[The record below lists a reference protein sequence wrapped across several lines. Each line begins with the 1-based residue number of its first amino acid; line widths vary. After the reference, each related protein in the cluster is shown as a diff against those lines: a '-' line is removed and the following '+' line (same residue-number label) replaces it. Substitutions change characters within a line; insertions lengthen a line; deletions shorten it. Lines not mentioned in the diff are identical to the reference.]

1 MRLLKSRSKKSG
13 KKSQYQLFVKI
24 NANRAADLVL
34 NDDRV
39 HPGKKNLNPVLVAL
53 LNKTKRRT
61 ARKLNTNHPSWDDSI
76 SLPLKTGDFS
86 QLLNL
91 SVWDKHKRYKSY
103 LGEVRFTVGD
113 IFFKDG
119 VFTSQTDLRW
129 YKLYSNKINHSFV
142 TGSLLVSFELVVKQ
156 RKRRART
163 KRRNKESE
171 SDDDEQPP
179 VAVNVIPP
187 SRQNTLDAD
196 LFNRM
201 DALNVSEADLVPIN
215 ADVDEQQQL
224 LQEWLNSLLIQEVGI
239 NSTQPNDQGFYS
251 DAEEILPVV
260 QADISDVESIG
271 AHSQSSKSSNSL
283 RTKGSNNPLQILH
296 YNQKNGLIS
305 DLKPDNQHLSI
316 TGDEEGASMSDSSM
330 ISSDNTLKSEANDS
344 EAPKGSPKKR
354 KFHRRSKLHENFAV
368 KNRKVLGVLFLEI
381 VSCSDLPPVR
391 NMTRMSFDMDPFVVV
406 TFGKKTFRTS
416 WKRHTLD
423 PIFNERLAF
432 EVLDHEDNY
441 NIQFSVLDK
450 DRFSYNDNVADIS
463 VLMKD
468 LKTVATQQNEPKKE
482 VVEVEE
488 EDKIH
493 LPYDSSGILDIDDK
507 HKSIQIVDDKNLVES
522 IKRKKFVRRKKV
534 MMEYADTSNF
544 KTMHLKLDLHD
555 AKFAGKYNP
564 MLKIRARFQPYDS
577 LRKQFFKILL
587 EQQYNFFGGQLGKF
601 DFIELISL
609 LDALGC
615 EASDEVA
622 SKFFEQ
628 HQKSKWGGDVL
639 TNEEVIECFEE
650 HVSSTS
656 HSEYKIF
663 EIEKCPLCCQK
674 SLAKKQDTDIITHV
688 AICASKDWSIV
699 NKLLVSSYV
708 TPQIATK
715 RWFSKVLIKLTYGNY
730 KLGGNSANILVQ
742 DRVTGII
749 MEEKM
754 GVYVRLGIRLL
765 YKGLDKAKTKRM
777 RNLLRKLSIK
787 QGEKF
792 DHPSLANDIE
802 SFIKFHK
809 LDLSECIITDPRKYP
824 TFNDFFYRKLKPGA
838 RPNESPDERR
848 VVVSPAD
855 CRCTTFETVD
865 KATELWIKGRNFT
878 LPKLFNGNFDN
889 LQDSDLFK
897 PGKCSLGIFRLAP
910 QDYHRFHS
918 PIDGRIKAI
927 KYIEGEYYTVNPMAI
942 RSDLDVFGENVRVLI
957 AIETEDFGTVI
968 MIAVGAMMVGSTV
981 LSVGEGDTIKRGDEV
996 GYFKFGGS
1004 TIILLF
1010 EKSKFQFDSD
1020 LINNSSSCI
1029 ESLVRVGQSI
1039 GHSPAVPEFKRSHID
1054 FEAQSKEFKLN
1065 LIRVIT
1071 GGDLNDTGDISNW
1084 ESHNIKLT
1092 SDDIENLIKT
1102 RAEDGYLESDNELEE
1117 SEDSDEYEELINSE

>member
-1 MRLLKSRSKKSG
+1 M
-13 KKSQYQLFVKI
+13 
-24 NANRAADLVL
+24 
-34 NDDRV
+34 
-39 HPGKKNLNPVLVAL
+39 GKKNLNPVLVAL

-61 ARKLNTNHPSWDDSI
+61 SRKLNTNQPSWDDSVL
-76 SLPLKTGDFS
+76 LPLKVADYS
-86 QLLNL
+86 QLLKL
-91 SVWDKHKRYKSY
+91 SIWDKHKRYKNY

-113 IFFKDG
+113 IFLKDG
-119 VFTSQTDLRW
+119 VFKPQTELRW
-129 YKLYSNKINHSFV
+129 YKLYSNRRDHSFV
-142 TGSLLVSFELVVKQ
+142 TGSLLVSFELVVKK
-156 RKRRART
+156 RKFRRGSKKT
-163 KRRNKESE
+163 KAVE
-171 SDDDEQPP
+171 SDEEPP
-179 VAVNVIPP
+179 VAVKIIPP
-187 SRQNTLDAD
+187 TRQNTLDPD
-196 LFNRM
+196 LYNRL
-201 DALNVSEADLVPIN
+201 DTLNVSEADLVPIKAN
-215 ADVDEQQQL
+215 PDDQQQL
-224 LQEWLNSLLIQEVGI
+224 LKEWLESLLIPQVGI
-239 NSTQPNDQGFYS
+239 NSTQPNEQGFYS
-251 DAEEILPVV
+251 DAEEILPMIL
-260 QADISDVESIG
+260 ADISDVESVG
-271 AHSQSSKSSNSL
+271 ATSSRSSNSIKIK
-283 RTKGSNNPLQILH
+283 TSDNPLELLH
-296 YNQKNGLIS
+296 HIQKNGLAS
-305 DLKPDNQHLSI
+305 ESKVDNHLTV
-316 TGDEEGASMSDSSM
+316 TGDDEANSMSDSSM
-330 ISSDNTLKSEANDS
+330 FSSDSALNSELYSDDPDVAKL
-344 EAPKGSPKKR
+344 PLKR
-354 KFHRRSKLHENFAV
+354 KKKFSRKSRLNEKFDV

-381 VSCSDLPPVR
+381 ISCSDLPPVR
-391 NMTRMSFDMDPFVVV
+391 NITRTSFDMDPFVVV

-416 WKRHTLD
+416 WKRHTLN

-441 NIQFSVLDK
+441 NVQFSVLDK

-468 LKTVATQQNEPKKE
+468 LKTVATQKKETPEPKKE
-482 VVEVEE
+482 LIALNEDQSESTGAEE
-488 EDKIH
+488 KSQTH
-493 LPYDSSGILDIDDK
+493 SSNNGSSVNSLDVDEIQ
-507 HKSIQIVDDKNLVES
+507 HKGIQIVDDQSLVES
-522 IKRKKFVRRKKV
+522 IRRKKFIRRKKV
-534 MMEYADTSNF
+534 MVQYADTSNF

-555 AKFAGKYNP
+555 AKFAGKYSP

-577 LRKQFFKILL
+577 LRKQFWRILL
-587 EQQYNFFGGQLGKF
+587 EQYNFVGIWGRF
-601 DFIELISL
+601 DFIELLSF
-609 LDALGC
+609 LDVLGC
-615 EASDEVA
+615 EASDEVG
-622 SKFFEQ
+622 SKFFEM

-639 TNEEVIECFEE
+639 SIEEVIECFED
-650 HVSSTS
+650 HVLSTNQ
-656 HSEYKIF
+656 SEYKIF

-674 SLAKKQDTDIITHV
+674 RLSKKQDADIITHV

-765 YKGLDKAKTKRM
+765 YKGLDKAKTKRI

-792 DHPSLANDIE
+792 DSPLLARDIE

-809 LDLSECIITDPRKYP
+809 LDLSECVITDPRKYP
-824 TFNDFFYRKLKPGA
+824 TFNDFFYRKLQPGS
-838 RPNESPDERR
+838 RPNDAPNDRK
-848 VVVSPAD
+848 VIVSPAD

-889 LQDSDLFK
+889 LQDSDLFQ
-897 PGKCSLGIFRLAP
+897 PDKCSLGIFRLAP

-918 PIDGRIKAI
+918 PIDGRVKTIKF
-927 KYIEGEYYTVNPMAI
+927 IEGEYYTVNPMAI

-981 LSVGEGDTIKRGDEV
+981 LSVKENDTIKRGDEV

-1010 EKSKFQFDSD
+1010 ERSKFCFDSD

-1039 GHSPAVPEFKRSHID
+1039 GHSPSVAEFKRSHID
-1054 FEAQSKEFKLN
+1054 FEAQTKEFKLN

-1071 GGDLNDTGDISNW
+1071 GGDLNDTGDLSNW

-1092 SDDIENLIKT
+1092 SDDIEDLIKT
-1102 RAEDGYLESDNELEE
+1102 TAPNEYLEE
-1117 SEDSDEYEELINSE
+1117 SEMESDESDEYSDALIASE